1 MRAAAAEFLE
11 AEVASPGT
19 LLQRLRGFVAVL
31 DEFLRVF
38 VEVDVLDGF
47 ANYIGTVDVNRQ
59 TDLVAISSPQGGQW
73 AAFDTRTGKLAYQEK
88 IAGVCGGL
96 ADYSR
101 IDVTLWRIGFVVA
114 ALFGVGVLIYLLL
127 WIIMPPP
134 ADATPDRLGPI
145 DKVMSDL
152 HRRLTGDRAG

>member
-1 MRAAAAEFLE
+1 MVGGPNAEQPDDMTS
-11 AEVASPGT
+11 APTPITPPNPGPD
-19 LLQRLRGFVAVL
+19 LPPPRPPQLR
-31 DEFLRVF
+31 R
-38 VEVDVLDGF
+38 
-47 ANYIGTVDVNRQ
+47 
-59 TDLVAISSPQGGQW
+59 SS
-73 AAFDTRTGKLAYQEK
+73 ADRMLS
-88 IAGVCGGL
+88 GVCGGL
-96 ADYSR
+96 AEYSR

-114 ALFGVGVLIYLLL
+114 ALFGVGVVIYLLL